1 MFSNEKQKTTPN
13 KRSLDKNSTSSIA
26 EDSNLMNAE
35 ASRGSSSKQKASG
48 VIDESIQESLIE
60 EEDGLDSGA
69 TNSGIIAKNKKIEQA
84 NRERMRKEH
93 ESEKEKTNRQI
104 EEFK

>member
-1 MFSNEKQKTTPN
+1 
-13 KRSLDKNSTSSIA
+13 L
-26 EDSNLMNAE
+26 NAE